1 MLSDQ
6 MTGIVEKGCFILN
19 TAIFAPFS
27 AAACDVFRELFN
39 LEADIGAPSE
49 KQAGSKSTDTVL
61 IAIGIT
67 GDLSGEVRYCIPE
80 KTTLEMVKRMSGMEF
95 EEVDEIVASA
105 MGEVA
110 NIISGNALTNLADM
124 KVNCDLTPPKVLYGE
139 SLPTAGH
146 KDSLGTSVKSDIG
159 NVEVDILLAQS

>member
-1 MLSDQ
+1 M
-6 MTGIVEKGCFILN
+6 
-19 TAIFAPFS
+19 
-27 AAACDVFRELFN
+27 FRELFN

-49 KQAGSKSTDTVL
+49 IQADSKSTDTVL

-80 KTTLEMVKRMSGMEF
+80 KTTLEMVKRMCGMEF
-95 EEVDEIVASA
+95 EEVDEIVTSA

-110 NIISGNALTNLADM
+110 NIISGNALTNLADI

-139 SLPTAGH
+139 KLPAAEH
-146 KDSLGTSVKSDIG
+146 NDSLCTSLKSDIG
-159 NVEVDILLAQS
+159 NVEVHIALSQTK